1 MGKNLKLSEDCME
14 ETISLQELFQTLK
27 KRIGLIIA
35 ITLLGII
42 ISAIV
47 TYFIMTPQYQASTQV
62 LVNQSQV
69 GEEPITSQELQSNRE
84 FINTYSVIM
93 ASPTILEPV
102 IQEIGLNDSVGELR
116 EKITISAEEESQV
129 ANITVEDS
137 NPETAVT
144 IANTLATIFEQQIP
158 EIMDVDNVSI
168 LSEAQMENS
177 NSPISPQP
185 TLNLV
190 LGFVIG
196 LMVGIG
202 LAFLL
207 DFLDKT
213 VKTEQDVE
221 KEIGLPILGI
231 VPIMSDKDLSK
242 FPNEN
247 ITERKNK

>member
-1 MGKNLKLSEDCME
+1 ME